1 MPFVRSIACCA
12 IVIVALSPARS
23 AIASNSE
30 YPIPFDSRSD
40 AKGYVYAY
48 PSGPSALAIKTKG
61 LQLPWIV
68 LGWFIFATTM
78 TDEAAAQRAYRDV
91 LVKKAGLKY
100 RPIGEY
106 VVVIFFSPKASDGKI
121 PFTLFLFTRDV
132 NGRWQKRRTTS
143 RAELSKI
150 VYLVFHSPPA
160 MESYPIPFNSEP
172 DWRGF
177 AINAPG
183 NGGYKVSSSVLGHFV
198 IVTYATS
205 RETLS
210 ESDAAGI
217 AYRALFKN
225 AHLLRR
231 GAAYI
236 VSIIYGPSN
245 SLGVH
250 PEYAYIFA
258 RDAADHWTPRLVSE
272 KELTAIECAIGRC
285 PNI

>member
-1 MPFVRSIACCA
+1 M
-12 IVIVALSPARS
+12 
-23 AIASNSE
+23 
-30 YPIPFDSRSD
+30 
-40 AKGYVYAY
+40 G
-48 PSGPSALAIKTKG
+48 
-61 LQLPWIV
+61 
-68 LGWFIFATTM
+68 
-78 TDEAAAQRAYRDV
+78 
-91 LVKKAGLKY
+91 AG
-100 RPIGEY
+100 R
-106 VVVIFFSPKASDGKI
+106 
-121 PFTLFLFTRDV
+121 
-132 NGRWQKRRTTS
+132 NGATTS
-143 RAELSKI
+143 RAELVRSCTSC
-150 VYLVFHSPPA
+150 FTAPPQWRA
-160 MESYPIPFNSEP
+160 IPYRLTANQI
-172 DWRGF
+172 WRGF

-205 RETLS
+205 RKTLS